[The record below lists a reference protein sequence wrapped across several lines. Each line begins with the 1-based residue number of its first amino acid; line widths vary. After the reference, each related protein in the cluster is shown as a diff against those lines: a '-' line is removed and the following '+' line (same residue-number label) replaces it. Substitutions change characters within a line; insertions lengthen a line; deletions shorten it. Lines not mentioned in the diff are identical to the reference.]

1 MKQNFR
7 EHYGQK
13 FHLKIDNT
21 PVAATDC
28 FSRLFL
34 ILGLFLGFL
43 FLVLGSYLIGF
54 TTLSGSTDFERH
66 IAQTTIKIHSL
77 VSTQTFSY
85 IMLLLGFGIVFVCIF
100 HLFRR
105 KKIFFDGQKI
115 IVKDHPVFGK
125 PHSFEESISSYTGV
139 RLRLKFC
146 QYGLLNRNKF
156 IIELYHDDPEK
167 IVPLYISINPKHI
180 RSLWREYALKLN
192 LQPIHLSEKG
202 MVSHSPQDMDKS
214 YADRIKGWDLPK
226 DFIKTKQHTN
236 SIICKQ
242 KNDKKLIKARS
253 IKFDAYS
260 ILNLAVIALL
270 SIALSYCL
278 YAHTF
283 IAKYISLNFLL
294 ALDALLLTLIVY
306 SFLTLMLKDLILIHK
321 KRIIVFRKLFGFAIQ
336 DAVIPFETITNIDV
350 PFSPATSRYCLQITT
365 HKQTINIFNKHAADD
380 LRWIRG
386 FIICEMMD

>member
-7 EHYGQK
+7 EHYSQK
-13 FHLKIDNT
+13 FHLKVDNT
-21 PVAATDC
+21 PASATDC
-28 FSRLFL
+28 FSKLFL
-34 ILGLFLGFL
+34 ILGLFLGSL
-43 FLVLGSYLIGF
+43 FLMLGSYLIGF
-54 TTLSGSTDFERH
+54 TTLSGATDFEKQ

-85 IMLLLGFGIVFVCIF
+85 IMLLLGLGIVGVCIF

-105 KKIFFDGQKI
+105 KKIIFDGQKI
-115 IVKDHPVFGK
+115 IVKDHPIFGK

-202 MVSHSPQDMDKS
+202 MVAHNPQDMNKS
-214 YADRIKGWDLPK
+214 YADLVKGWDLPK
-226 DFIKTKQHTN
+226 DFIQTKRHSN
-236 SIICKQ
+236 SIVCKQ

-260 ILNLAVIALL
+260 IMNLAIIAIL
-270 SIALSYCL
+270 SVTLSYCL
-278 YAHTF
+278 YSHTF
-283 IAKYISLNFLL
+283 IVQYIPLNLLL

-306 SFLTLMLKDLILIHK
+306 SFLTLMVKDLILIHQ

-336 DAVIPFETITNIDV
+336 DALIPFETIKNIDV
-350 PFSPATSRYCLQITT
+350 QFSPATSRYCLQITT
-365 HKQTINIFNKHAADD
+365 QKQAINIFSKHSADD